1 MADSARFKANVD
13 KDVEDKRKLLTVLGM
28 VKN

>member
-13 KDVEDKRKLLTVLGM
+13 KDVEDKRKLLTALGM